1 MDIALRRPGRIEAA
15 TVKAVEL
22 AENEELDP
30 ADAPAQAM
38 QRVRPSTADIEFMT
52 LLSVAE
58 CNETALCSG
67 GCATCRSPQRQAR
80 TVMRK
85 EDAPGKSI
93 LLGLLSV
100 SGCAG

>member
-15 TVKAVEL
+15 TVKAVKL
-22 AENEELDP
+22 AEELDP

-52 LLSVAE
+52 LLSVSE